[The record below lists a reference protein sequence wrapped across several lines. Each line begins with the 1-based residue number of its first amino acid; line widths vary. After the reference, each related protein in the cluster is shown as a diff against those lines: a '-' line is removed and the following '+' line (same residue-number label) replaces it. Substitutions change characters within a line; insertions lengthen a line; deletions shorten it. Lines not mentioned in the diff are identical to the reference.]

1 MIRVQVL
8 IPFSVAATNQS
19 YVPGDVIEVSAELLA
34 KIRAIN
40 VNMVLVLG
48 EVEEKPKVTKK
59 TKKKATE

>member
-8 IPFSVAATNQS
+8 IPFSVAATNQDC
-19 YVPGDVIEVSAELLA
+19 VPGDVIEVSAEQLA